1 MSSFHAIA
9 AVVFAE
15 GFRLRLAEVYGEGF
29 AMKYLPIS
37 QGIDNRIDSSI

>member
-9 AVVFAE
+9 AVVF
-15 GFRLRLAEVYGEGF
+15 AEVYGEGF